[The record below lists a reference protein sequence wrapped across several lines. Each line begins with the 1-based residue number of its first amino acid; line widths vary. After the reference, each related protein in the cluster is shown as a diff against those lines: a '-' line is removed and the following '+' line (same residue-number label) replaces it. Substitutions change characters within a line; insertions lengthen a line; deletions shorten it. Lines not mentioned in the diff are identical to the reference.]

1 MGGMQNMRGRS
12 RTVMVL
18 LLVLMT
24 SVDWKWGVL
33 RIEKRLGIQA
43 CKPVI
48 FGQKPSPACCERA
61 RVSTPECICPAI
73 SPKVAFLI
81 GGAKRY
87 VRLVEGCGRRVPP
100 GYKCG
105 SCWQPPGSYPFC
117 DPKSTRN
124 GYEFNFRT
132 KLQMPEQPPHCY
144 ASSIAM

>member
-12 RTVMVL
+12 RTVMVV

-24 SVDWKWGVL
+24 LLGMKMGSAADCEE
-33 RIEKRLGIQA
+33 EKRLGIQA

-48 FGQKPSPACCERA
+48 FGQQPSPACCERA

-81 GGAKRY
+81 GGAKRL

-105 SCWQPPGSYPFC
+105 SLTAP
-117 DPKSTRN
+117 
-124 GYEFNFRT
+124 
-132 KLQMPEQPPHCY
+132 
-144 ASSIAM
+144 